1 MIFIHIYKSLSVI
14 FDWSK
19 KIDQF
24 SMLKIHMRGSFYLKM
39 SVTEF
44 CSGRQSFVNLLQK
57 LKEL

>member
-44 CSGRQSFVNLLQK
+44 CSGGQSFVNLLQ
-57 LKEL
+57 